1 MNNSFKKK
9 YFVWQIQG
17 GLGKNIASTAL
28 LPIIKQ
34 TYPNRK
40 LIVVASW
47 PQVFLN
53 NPHIDRVYNGGNI
66 PHFYEDFIENKDVII
81 CNQEPYNQTGHITK
95 QQHLLQSWS
104 ELLSIEYNGELPQ
117 LFYNY
122 AEQKSYQ
129 QDSSPKPLLLIHT
142 SGGPSNDN
150 VAYNWTRDIPMEFAL
165 AIVDKYSQTHNIVQ
179 VTREKGYKLNHPTVK
194 IIDGPLTNLNLFA
207 LLQNS
212 SKRILIDSCLQHAA
226 AALNLPSTV
235 LWVGTSPT
243 LFGYKQHNNIVANL
257 PKRANQLI
265 DSSLFDYQFANNSY
279 QCPYM
284 DVKEI
289 FTEEILNQI

>member
-1 MNNSFKKK
+1 MTKLSTEK

-17 GLGKNIASTAL
+17 GLGKNVAATSL
-28 LPIIKQ
+28 LKSIKE
-34 TYPNRK
+34 TYPDRK
-40 LIVVASW
+40 LIVVCSW
-47 PQVFLN
+47 PQIFLN
-53 NPHIDRVYNGGNI
+53 NPHIDRVYTLGNH
-66 PHFYEDFIENKDVII
+66 PYFYEDYIENKDVIV

-95 QQHLLQSWS
+95 KQHVLQSWC
-104 ELLSIEYNGELPQ
+104 ELLGIEYKNQLPQ

-122 AEQKSYQ
+122 AEQKAYQ
-129 QDSSPKPLLLIHT
+129 QEPSPKPILLIHT

-150 VAYNWTRDIPMEFAL
+150 VAYNWTRDIPMEFAS
-165 AIVDKYSQTHNIVQ
+165 AIVDKYSSTHNIVQ
-179 VTREKGYKLNHPTVK
+179 VTREKGYKLNHPSVK
-194 IIDGPLTNLNLFA
+194 IVDGPMTNLNLFS

-212 SKRILIDSCLQHAA
+212 DKRILIDSCLQHVAA
-226 AALNLPSTV
+226 AMNLPSTV

-265 DSSLFDYQFANNSY
+265 DSSLFDYQFSENAY

-289 FTEEILNQI
+289 FTEETLNNI